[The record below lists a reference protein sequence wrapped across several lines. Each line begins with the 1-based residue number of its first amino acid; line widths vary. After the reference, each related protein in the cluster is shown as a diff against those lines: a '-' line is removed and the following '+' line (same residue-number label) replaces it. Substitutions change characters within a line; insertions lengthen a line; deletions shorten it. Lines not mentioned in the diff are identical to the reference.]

1 MNAEQLI
8 GQRLRLMQEL
18 DAAKQQWPQ
27 PMRLIVRLS
36 RDLATA
42 ERLLKLHDTQA
53 RSTVTP
59 QRRLAA

>member
-1 MNAEQLI
+1 MKAEQLI

-18 DAAKQQWPQ
+18 DAARQKSPQ
-27 PMRLIVRLS
+27 PMRLIARLS

-42 ERLLKLHDTQA
+42 ERLLALHECQTQKSVA
-53 RSTVTP
+53 V